1 MQKLYFTSL
10 GCNRNLVDSEVMI
23 DKLLKN
29 NLVLSDDIINSDL
42 FVINTCGFLKEARD
56 EAFVV
61 LDEIFLNKKKSA
73 KVIVTG
79 CMANVFSNLIKEKY
93 PEVFSIL
100 STGNIDK
107 IFDASL
113 TSQIKID
120 NLSYLQKDFA
130 RVLTTPSHLTYVKVS
145 EGCYKA
151 CAFCIIPKIK
161 GKLVSRTN
169 QSILKEIN
177 LLLSQNVFEINL
189 IAQDLLDYGKD
200 RNEKNALIN
209 LIKEILKIDKKFWL
223 RLLYVYP
230 DEITDELIELISQDD
245 RICKYIEMP
254 IQHVNN
260 RILKLMKRKTSKEKI
275 EDIFKKLKSKMPS
288 FSIRT
293 SLMVGFPSETEEEF
307 LEMVDF
313 IKKYPID
320 NLAVFKY
327 SNEKL
332 SQSYNLENQIDE
344 EIKQKRF
351 EILTKEQFKQIK
363 KRQKKLIGQ
372 TLEVLIDG
380 YHKESDLLA
389 TARHQ
394 GQCFEVDSN
403 VLINDISKIKK
414 MGSVHRVKIIDNSS
428 YDLIAE
434 II

>member
-223 RLLYVYP
+223 RLLYFYP
-230 DEITDELIELISQDD
+230 
-245 RICKYIEMP
+245 
-254 IQHVNN
+254 
-260 RILKLMKRKTSKEKI
+260 
-275 EDIFKKLKSKMPS
+275 
-288 FSIRT
+288 
-293 SLMVGFPSETEEEF
+293 
-307 LEMVDF
+307 
-313 IKKYPID
+313 
-320 NLAVFKY
+320 A
-327 SNEKL
+327 
-332 SQSYNLENQIDE
+332 
-344 EIKQKRF
+344 
-351 EILTKEQFKQIK
+351 
-363 KRQKKLIGQ
+363 
-372 TLEVLIDG
+372 
-380 YHKESDLLA
+380 
-389 TARHQ
+389 
-394 GQCFEVDSN
+394 
-403 VLINDISKIKK
+403 
-414 MGSVHRVKIIDNSS
+414 
-428 YDLIAE
+428 
-434 II
+434 